1 MESKFEVNKMS
12 EHKMT
17 GSKIENKKIEKF
29 KREGRQHSTEEDD
42 RILDI
47 LDKIEQDN
55 RTLAELER
63 SINTIGLLN

>member
-12 EHKMT
+12 EHKTT